1 MSKRGRF
8 GKYGEIKRI
17 SRLQKARTTSMH
29 VVGLG
34 TKATKGGT
42 IRKEKKPQR
51 LHVELKRAEASDVE
65 FVRNLSHRV
74 FRQYGPYEQMLP
86 QWFESG
92 ITLTLLA
99 FMDRMPVG
107 FAMLSR
113 PIPTWVLPR
122 ICELLAI
129 AVDPTKQRLHVADL
143 LLKNLEKTAEKLKVK
158 KMVLHTAKQ
167 NFPAQNLFMK
177 HGFVPS
183 EIKKSFYP
191 NGQDAL
197 LMYKNLV

>member
-1 MSKRGRF
+1 
-8 GKYGEIKRI
+8 
-17 SRLQKARTTSMH
+17 
-29 VVGLG
+29 
-34 TKATKGGT
+34 
-42 IRKEKKPQR
+42 
-51 LHVELKRAEASDVE
+51 
-65 FVRNLSHRV
+65 
-74 FRQYGPYEQMLP
+74 MLP

-99 FMDRMPVG
+99 FMDSMPVG

-113 PIPTWVLPR
+113 PEPTWVLPR

-129 AVDPTKQRLHVADL
+129 AVEPAKQRLHVADL
-143 LLKNLEKTAEKLKVK
+143 LLKNLEKTAGKLKVK
-158 KMVLHTAKQ
+158 KLVLHTAKQ
-167 NFPAQNLFMK
+167 NFPAQNLFRK